1 MTIEE
6 ICNKYIKV
14 KATGILALHQRPKLD
29 WAFKVVSGKESDV
42 CNGCFLEKYYP
53 LRLPYTC
60 AAQERED
67 GKNVQFKEI
76 SKTMI
81 TREQAKE
88 LLPILQALAEGKQIQ
103 DKIEGVTDW
112 VDTDEINFEYEGQ
125 KIKHRI
131 KPEPKYRPFKT
142 QEECWN
148 EMLKHQPFGWIY
160 SKNRSCYYCIISVE
174 EDRIELSPR
183 EQSRSETPLKEFYL
197 KNYHCF
203 FEEALELFKLT
214 FADGTPFGIKEE

>member
-53 LRLPYTC
+53 LRLHYTC
-60 AAQERED
+60 AAQQRED

-81 TREQAKE
+81 TRENAKE
-88 LLPILQALAEGKQIQ
+88 LLPILQAFAEGKQIQ

-131 KPEPKYRPFKT
+131 KPESQYRPFKS

-148 EMLKHQPFGWIY
+148 EMLKHQPFGWLKSIKKQEKVHIGRVFEVKDY
-160 SKNRSCYYCIISVE
+160 VLIT
-174 EDRIELSPR
+174 LSINEGINNNP
-183 EQSRSETPLKEFYL
+183 SY
-197 KNYHCF
+197 F
-203 FEEALELFKLT
+203 FDEYT
-214 FADGTPFGIKEE
+214 FADGTPFGIKKEE